1 MTSAALKGPG
11 SGFHPTRWTLVMEAR
26 GDSLAAR
33 AALSDLCAAYWRPV
47 FEFLVREG
55 RTEDEGQELAQEF
68 FARLLARGSI
78 GDVDPIKGR
87 FRSYVLGAL
96 KHFLQE
102 RRRNQQ
108 REKRGGLVG
117 FESMDAPGQDASPGL
132 QVADPNSTAPEMEF
146 DREWAQAIMARGLA
160 SVQSSFVKAGKG
172 AQFEVLKPWLAG
184 NISSLSQAEA
194 ATELGL
200 STGAVKVIIH
210 RMRKELRLAVES
222 EIAQTVASP
231 EDIAGEL
238 RHLVDVLS

>member
-1 MTSAALKGPG
+1 MTSEALKGPG

-108 REKRGGLVG
+108 REKRGGLVV
-117 FESMDAPGQDASPGL
+117 FESMDAPGQDASP
-132 QVADPNSTAPEMEF
+132 
-146 DREWAQAIMARGLA
+146 REPMGW
-160 SVQSSFVKAGKG
+160 
-172 AQFEVLKPWLAG
+172 
-184 NISSLSQAEA
+184 
-194 ATELGL
+194 
-200 STGAVKVIIH
+200 
-210 RMRKELRLAVES
+210 
-222 EIAQTVASP
+222 
-231 EDIAGEL
+231 
-238 RHLVDVLS
+238 